1 MTAFRRR
8 PDRKNWLR
16 FALKLG
22 LLATDATV
30 VSAIAR
36 MLTEPRDREE
46 VLRPR
51 QRLSEDLAGRHG
63 WSHTSTLLVG
73 VGIGVGL
80 GLVFAPAPGDR
91 TRRAIRDKVLDI
103 RERVTGAALWA
114 DRSSAS
120 AMSKPST
127 GTYAE

>member
-51 QRLSEDLAGRHG
+51 ARLSEDPGSRRG

-73 VGIGVGL
+73 VGVGVGL

-91 TRRAIRDKVLDI
+91 TRKAIRDKVLDI

-120 AMSKPST
+120 GTSKPST